1 MLLMKTKIDETV
13 QLPSGVSASLT
24 NGIMTVKGPKGEVSR
39 AMKDPLINI
48 AAANN
53 TITFACKKGSKRQ
66 KRVINT
72 FTAHANNMIQGV
84 QQPYQYRLKI
94 CSGHF
99 PMNVS
104 ISGEQ
109 LIVKNF
115 LGEKSPRTLKLKKGV
130 SVKVDGDQ
138 VVVESSDIE
147 LAGGTASDIELLT
160 AKRNR
165 DLRVFQDGI
174 YLIEKAGKKVMEI

>member
-1 MLLMKTKIDETV
+1 MLLMKTALEETV
-13 QLPSGVSASLT
+13 ALPNGITATLAD
-24 NGIMTVKGPKGEVSR
+24 GIMTVKGPKGEVSR
-39 AMKDPLINI
+39 AMRDPLLSVKVAGNNVVI
-48 AAANN
+48 ACA
-53 TITFACKKGSKRQ
+53 KGTKRQ
-66 KRVINT
+66 KRVINS
-72 FTAHANNMIQGV
+72 FVAHLNNMITGV

-104 ISGEQ
+104 VSGEQ
-109 LIVKNF
+109 LIIKNF

-130 SVKVDGDQ
+130 SVKVEGDQ
-138 VVVESSDIE
+138 IVIESPDKE
-147 LAGGTASDIELLT
+147 LAGQAASDIELLT

-174 YLIEKAGKKVMEI
+174 YLIEKAGKKISEI